1 MYRRGLGFLFLY
13 FFASGI
19 HAQRNS
25 VIEMKVDATYFYESY
40 PDMVLLD
47 FLIYSESESK
57 GSVPI
62 ENVESLVMLEMQ
74 KQGIPA
80 YQLNPSSDMYSINP
94 KYKKYRMILNSKE
107 EYDFIFPYLNNN
119 PFIQSLKIAKK
130 IYLKETKKTLAENLI
145 KGVWHEMEA
154 KSFEMAAIQNKKIS
168 KIDEIDATQL
178 FDLNLHEKE
187 NTQSYFLK
195 KDRFVSQISARF
207 QIHDDANYFIRR
219 PTYLIVLGEGA
230 DTFPSN
236 HISLKFDVFNNEI
249 KKSQISL
256 LQINQNVLA
265 HINKNSIVDFE
276 QRQDEYEDVIRYE
289 FSHLT
294 YNQYVSMI
302 DFLSQNK
309 NVINIEVKQNP
320 WNEASYDLTKS
331 LWLKAINDAKQK
343 ANKVAKLLNK
353 DIVSMKELEN
363 WEKDKKSTE
372 NKWVGRSE
380 AYSAS
385 DWRHLGQIQKK
396 EILRVVFELD

>member
-1 MYRRGLGFLFLY
+1 M
-13 FFASGI
+13 
-19 HAQRNS
+19 
-25 VIEMKVDATYFYESY
+25 
-40 PDMVLLD
+40 
-47 FLIYSESESK
+47 
-57 GSVPI
+57 
-62 ENVESLVMLEMQ
+62 
-74 KQGIPA
+74 
-80 YQLNPSSDMYSINP
+80 
-94 KYKKYRMILNSKE
+94 
-107 EYDFIFPYLNNN
+107 
-119 PFIQSLKIAKK
+119 
-130 IYLKETKKTLAENLI
+130 
-145 KGVWHEMEA
+145 
-154 KSFEMAAIQNKKIS
+154 
-168 KIDEIDATQL
+168 
-178 FDLNLHEKE
+178 
-187 NTQSYFLK
+187 
-195 KDRFVSQISARF
+195 
-207 QIHDDANYFIRR
+207 
-219 PTYLIVLGEGA
+219 
-230 DTFPSN
+230 
-236 HISLKFDVFNNEI
+236 SLKFDVFNNEL

>member
-1 MYRRGLGFLFLY
+1 MYKRGLGFLFLY
-13 FFASGI
+13 FFVSGI

-40 PDMVLLD
+40 PDMVFLD
-47 FLIYSESESK
+47 FLIYSESEAK

-74 KQGIPA
+74 KHGIQG
-80 YQLNPSSDMYSINP
+80 YQLTPSSDMYSINP
-94 KYKKYRMILNSKE
+94 KYKKYRMTLNSKE

-130 IYLKETKKTLAENLI
+130 IYLKETKKNLAENLI
-145 KGVWHEMEA
+145 IGVWREMET
-154 KSFEMAAIQNKKIS
+154 KSYEMAAIQNKKIS

-178 FDLNLHEKE
+178 FDLYLHEKE
-187 NTQSYFLK
+187 NTQSFFLK

-236 HISLKFDVFNNEI
+236 HMSLKFDVFNNEI

-265 HINKNSIVDFE
+265 HINKNSILDFE

-302 DFLSQNK
+302 DFLTQNK
-309 NVINIEVKQNP
+309 NVINIEVKQNL

-353 DIVSMKELEN
+353 DIISIKELEN
-363 WEKDKKSTE
+363 WEKDKKNTE

-385 DWRHLGQIQKK
+385 EWRHLGQIQKK
-396 EILRVVFELD
+396 EVLRVVFELD

>member
-1 MYRRGLGFLFLY
+1 MYKRGLGFLFL
-13 FFASGI
+13 FFFVSGI
-19 HAQRNS
+19 YAQRNS

-40 PDMVLLD
+40 PDMVFLD
-47 FLIYSESESK
+47 FLIYSESEAK

-74 KQGIPA
+74 KHGIPG
-80 YQLNPSSDMYSINP
+80 YQLTPSSDMYSINP
-94 KYKKYRMILNSKE
+94 KYKKYRMTLNSKE
-107 EYDFIFPYLNNN
+107 EYDFIIPYLKNN

-130 IYLKETKKTLAENLI
+130 VYLKETKKNLAENLI
-145 KGVWHEMEA
+145 TGVWREMET
-154 KSFEMAAIQNKKIS
+154 KSYEMAAIQNKKIS

-178 FDLNLHEKE
+178 FDLNLHERE
-187 NTQSYFLK
+187 NMQSFFLK
-195 KDRFVSQISARF
+195 KDRFISQISARF

-219 PTYLIVLGEGA
+219 PTYLIVLGEGV

-236 HISLKFDVFNNEI
+236 HMSLKFDVFNNEI

-265 HINKNSIVDFE
+265 HINKNSILDFE

-294 YNQYVSMI
+294 YNQYVTMI
-302 DFLSQNK
+302 DFLTQNK
-309 NVINIEVKQNP
+309 NVINIEVKQNL

-331 LWLKAINDAKQK
+331 LWLKAINDAKLK
-343 ANKVAKLLNK
+343 AKKVAKLLNK
-353 DIVSMKELEN
+353 DIVSIKEFEN
-363 WEKDKKSTE
+363 WEKDKKNTE

-385 DWRHLGQIQKK
+385 EWRHLGQIQKK
-396 EILRVVFELD
+396 EVLRVVFELD

>member
-1 MYRRGLGFLFLY
+1 MYKRGLGFLFL
-13 FFASGI
+13 FFFVSGI
-19 HAQRNS
+19 YAQRNS

-40 PDMVLLD
+40 PDMVFLD
-47 FLIYSESESK
+47 FLIYSESEAK

-74 KQGIPA
+74 KHGIPG
-80 YQLNPSSDMYSINP
+80 YQLTPSSDMYSINP
-94 KYKKYRMILNSKE
+94 KYKKYRMTLNSKE
-107 EYDFIFPYLNNN
+107 EYDFIIPYLKNN

-130 IYLKETKKTLAENLI
+130 VYLKETKKNLAENLI
-145 KGVWHEMEA
+145 TGVWREMET
-154 KSFEMAAIQNKKIS
+154 KSYEMAAIQNKKIS

-187 NTQSYFLK
+187 NMQSFFLK
-195 KDRFVSQISARF
+195 KDRFISQISTRF

-219 PTYLIVLGEGA
+219 PTYLIVLGEGV

-256 LQINQNVLA
+256 LQVNQNVLA
-265 HINKNSIVDFE
+265 HINKNSILDFE

-294 YNQYVSMI
+294 YNQYVTMI
-302 DFLSQNK
+302 DFLTQNK
-309 NVINIEVKQNP
+309 NVINIEVKQNL

-331 LWLKAINDAKQK
+331 LWLKAINDAKLK
-343 ANKVAKLLNK
+343 AKKVAKLLNK
-353 DIVSMKELEN
+353 DIVSIKEFEN
-363 WEKDKKSTE
+363 WEKDKKNTE

-385 DWRHLGQIQKK
+385 EWRHLGQIQKK
-396 EILRVVFELD
+396 EVLRVVFELD

>member
-1 MYRRGLGFLFLY
+1 MYKRGLGFLFL
-13 FFASGI
+13 FFFVSGI
-19 HAQRNS
+19 YAQRNS

-40 PDMVLLD
+40 PDMVFLD
-47 FLIYSESESK
+47 FLIYSESEAK

-74 KQGIPA
+74 KHGIPG
-80 YQLNPSSDMYSINP
+80 YQLTPSSDMYSINP
-94 KYKKYRMILNSKE
+94 KYKKYRMTLNSKE
-107 EYDFIFPYLNNN
+107 EYDFIIPYLKNN

-130 IYLKETKKTLAENLI
+130 VYLKETKKNLAENLI
-145 KGVWHEMEA
+145 TGVWREMET
-154 KSFEMAAIQNKKIS
+154 KSYEMAAIQNKKIS

-187 NTQSYFLK
+187 NMQSFFLK
-195 KDRFVSQISARF
+195 KDRFISQISTRF

-219 PTYLIVLGEGA
+219 PTYLIVLGEGV

-236 HISLKFDVFNNEI
+236 HMSLKFDVFNNEI

-265 HINKNSIVDFE
+265 HINKNSILDFE

-294 YNQYVSMI
+294 YNQYVTMI
-302 DFLSQNK
+302 DFLTQNK
-309 NVINIEVKQNP
+309 NVINIEVKQNL

-331 LWLKAINDAKQK
+331 LWLKAINDAKLK
-343 ANKVAKLLNK
+343 AKKVAKLLNK
-353 DIVSMKELEN
+353 DIVSIKEFEN
-363 WEKDKKSTE
+363 WGKDKKNTE

-385 DWRHLGQIQKK
+385 EWRHLGQIQKK
-396 EILRVVFELD
+396 EVLRVVFELD